1 MPKYLEELEDA
12 TDDKELDVID
22 SESEDISDGVGIS
35 VVVAEGDVSGGKII
49 EVVIDIDTVVDEEDV
64 TKDVDMVEG

>member
-35 VVVAEGDVSGGKII
+35 VVVDEGDVSGGKII